1 MQIFLKAVTKS
12 LMSPIF
18 ISFTKIFMKS
28 ENVTV
33 IHSITKNNNKGNL
46 DKIGKGDAH
55 LPYCSLNKIYHNNN
69 DK

>member
-1 MQIFLKAVTKS
+1 
-12 LMSPIF
+12 MSPIF
-18 ISFTKIFMKS
+18 ISFTKIFMKFD
-28 ENVTV
+28 NVTV
-33 IHSITKNNNKGNL
+33 IHSITQNNNKGNL